1 MTKALVQLVKA
12 KLAEE
17 TAKQRREALTSKA
30 IQEALDLYSS
40 NLEGDSPS
48 SHIVFATELPDGRIG
63 TVQIKFV
70 TTKPTPK
77 NNTALAEI
85 EELLEYNINQL
96 RQIASHRKQ
105 IDSYDDAIYD
115 LRQKVEQFQKQID
128 VLTLERM
135 RYCQDN
141 SDDVDQ
147 LVADRE
153 EVIANCTV
161 KQPQLAVSFKG

>member
-1 MTKALVQLVKA
+1 MTKALVQLIKA
-12 KLAEE
+12 RLAEE

-30 IQEALDLYSS
+30 IQEALDLYSDS
-40 NLEGDSPS
+40 LKADSPS
-48 SHIVFATELPDGRIG
+48 SHIVFATELPDGRMG
-63 TVQIKFV
+63 TVQIRFV

-77 NNTALAEI
+77 NNTALAQI
-85 EELLEYNINQL
+85 EELLDYNINQL

-115 LRQKVEQFQKQID
+115 LKFKVEQFQKQID
-128 VLTLERM
+128 ILVLERM
-135 RYCQDN
+135 HYCQDN

>member
-1 MTKALVQLVKA
+1 MTKALVQLIKA

-30 IQEALDLYSS
+30 IQEALDKYSK
-40 NLEGDSPS
+40 NLEDNSED
-48 SHIVFATELPDGRIG
+48 SHIVFATELPDGRLG
-63 TVQIKFV
+63 SVQIRFV

-96 RQIASHRKQ
+96 RQIPSHRKQ

-115 LRQKVEQFQKQID
+115 LKLKVEQFQKQID
-128 VLTLERM
+128 ILVLERM
-135 RYCQDN
+135 HYCQDN
-141 SDDVDQ
+141 SDDIDQ

-153 EVIANCTV
+153 EVISNCTV
-161 KQPQLAVSFKG
+161 KQPQLAVSFK

>member
-1 MTKALVQLVKA
+1 MTKALTQLVKA

-17 TAKQRREALTSKA
+17 TAKQKREALTSKA
-30 IQEALDLYSS
+30 IQEALDLYSDS
-40 NLEGDSPS
+40 LKDDSPS
-48 SHIVFATELPDGRIG
+48 SHIVFATELPDGRMG

-85 EELLEYNINQL
+85 EELLEYYINQL
-96 RQIASHRKQ
+96 RHIPSHRRQ
-105 IDSYDDAIYD
+105 IDSYDDSIYD
-115 LRQKVEQFQKQID
+115 LKLKVEQFQKQID

-141 SDDVDQ
+141 SDDIDQ
-147 LVADRE
+147 LMADRE
-153 EVIANCTV
+153 DVISNCTV
-161 KQPQLAVSFKG
+161 KQPQLAVSFK